1 MRANPPRSDREWR
14 TAGIVRAVM
23 SDMQVVVLSHGEMPG
38 YMRAMTMGFRAGS
51 PKLYEK
57 LQVGDEVEFTV
68 RGRPPRVAITATE
81 KISPDESPT
90 TR

>member
-1 MRANPPRSDREWR
+1 
-14 TAGIVRAVM
+14 M

-57 LQVGDEVEFTV
+57 LQVGDEV
-68 RGRPPRVAITATE
+68 
-81 KISPDESPT
+81 
-90 TR
+90 